1 MKKWQKEVIV
11 SFEQI
16 TVFDFI
22 GKDEIHNDKSFW
34 EKWDM
39 NLGWF
44 ENVYSDVQNIINRY
58 SHLRP
63 E

>member
-1 MKKWQKEVIV
+1 MKKWQREVIKTY
-11 SFEQI
+11 EQI
-16 TVFDFI
+16 TAFDFI
-22 GKDEIHNDKSFW
+22 GKDEIYDDRSFW
-34 EKWDM
+34 EKWDR

-44 ENVYSDVQNIINRY
+44 ENVYSDVQNIINQF

>member
-1 MKKWQKEVIV
+1 MKKWQKKVIEMY
-11 SFEQI
+11 EQA
-16 TVFDFI
+16 TAFDFM
-22 GKDEIHNDKSFW
+22 GKDEIYDDKSFW

-44 ENVYSDVQNIINRY
+44 ENVYSDVQNIINPY
-58 SHLRP
+58 SYLRF

>member
-1 MKKWQKEVIV
+1 MKKWQREVIERY
-11 SFEQI
+11 EQI
-16 TVFDFI
+16 TAFDFM
-22 GKDEIHNDKSFW
+22 GKDEIHDDKSFW

-44 ENVYSDVQNIINRY
+44 KNVFFDVQNIINCFA
-58 SHLRP
+58 HLRP

>member
-1 MKKWQKEVIV
+1 MKKWQKEVIA

-16 TVFDFI
+16 TAFDFM
-22 GKDEIHNDKSFW
+22 GKDEIHDDKSFW

-44 ENVYSDVQNIINRY
+44 ENVYSDVQNIINQY
-58 SHLRP
+58 SHFRP